1 MVKFPFYARLAL
13 TLFAVALI
21 FLFMWIGKSLLVP
34 LFFSFLVAILLHP
47 LVRFFERKRFPRAL
61 AAVTALLIFMI
72 LLGGLLYFFSHQVVR
87 LSRDLPSLQAKVMD
101 KWEEI
106 QDWISEKYHITNTQ
120 QVAYMNKSANGIL
133 NTAMNS
139 VATTFVGIAETVIL
153 TIFFFIFTFF
163 ILQYRRLLMHFVLEL
178 FDQEHN
184 EKVQEIIARI
194 RSLINGYVV
203 GLLIEM
209 SVVAVLIFVSLMV
222 IGVKYALLICIMAA
236 VLNIIPYLGIY
247 SCMALAMLITAA
259 TGSTG
264 QVVAVAI
271 VFLVTHF
278 ADANV
283 ILPHVVGGKVKMNPF
298 ITILAVLI
306 GHLVWGIPGMFLF
319 IPLTAILRLV
329 SAEVTGMRPWAIL
342 MGEESKAESP
352 KPKA

>member
-1 MVKFPFYARLAL
+1 MVRFPFYARLAL
-13 TLFAVALI
+13 TLFAIALI
-21 FLFMWIGKSLLVP
+21 FAFMWVGKSVLVP

-47 LVRFFERKRFPRAL
+47 LVKFFEKKRFPRAL

-87 LSRDLPSLQAKVMD
+87 LSRDLPSLQAKVTD
-101 KWEEI
+101 KWEQI
-106 QDWISEKYHITNTQ
+106 QDWISDKYHITNTQ
-120 QVAYMNKSANGIL
+120 QVAYVNKSATGIL
-133 NTAMNS
+133 NSAVNS
-139 VATTFVGIAETVIL
+139 AATTFMGIAETLIL

-163 ILQYRRLLMHFVLEL
+163 ILQYRRLLMHFVVEL
-178 FDQEHN
+178 FDHEHN
-184 EKVQEIIARI
+184 EKVQVVIVRI
-194 RSLINGYVV
+194 RSLINSYVV

-209 SVVAVLIFVSLMV
+209 SVIAVLIFASLMI
-222 IGVKYALLICIMAA
+222 IGVKYALLISIMAA

-247 SCMALAMLITAA
+247 SCMAIAMIITAA
-259 TGSTG
+259 TGTTG

-319 IPLTAILRLV
+319 IPLTAILRLI
-329 SAEVTGMRPWAIL
+329 SEEVPGMKPWAIL
-342 MGEESKAESP
+342 MGEESS
-352 KPKA
+352 KPNA

>member
-1 MVKFPFYARLAL
+1 MVRFPFYARLAL
-13 TLFAVALI
+13 TLFAIALI
-21 FLFMWIGKSLLVP
+21 FSFMWVGKSLLVP
-34 LFFSFLVAILLHP
+34 LFFSFLVAMLLHP
-47 LVRFFERKRFPRAL
+47 LVKFFEKKRFPRAL
-61 AAVTALLIFMI
+61 AAVVALLIFMV

-106 QDWISEKYHITNTQ
+106 QDWISDKYHITNTQ

-139 VATTFVGIAETVIL
+139 AATTFVGIAETLIL

-163 ILQYRRLLMHFVLEL
+163 ILQYRRLLMRFVVEL
-178 FDQEHN
+178 FDHEHN
-184 EKVQEIIARI
+184 EKVQVIIARI
-194 RSLINGYVV
+194 RTLINGYVV

-209 SVVAVLIFVSLMV
+209 SVIAVLIFVSLMV
-222 IGVKYALLICIMAA
+222 IGVKYALLISIMAA
-236 VLNIIPYLGIY
+236 VLNLIPYLGIY
-247 SCMALAMLITAA
+247 SCMALAMIITAA

-319 IPLTAILRLV
+319 IPLTAMLRLI
-329 SAEVTGMRPWAIL
+329 SEEVPGMKPWAIL
-342 MGEESKAESP
+342 MGEEKQ
-352 KPKA
+352 

>member
-13 TLFAVALI
+13 TLFAIALI
-21 FLFMWIGKSLLVP
+21 LCFMWIGKSLLVP

-47 LVRFFERKRFPRAL
+47 LVKFFEKKRFPSAL

-72 LLGGLLYFFSHQVVR
+72 LLGGLFYFFSHQVVR
-87 LSRDLPSLQAKVMD
+87 LSRDLPSLQAKVTD
-101 KWEEI
+101 KWEQI
-106 QDWISEKYHITNTQ
+106 QDWISDKYHITNTQ
-120 QVAYMNKSANGIL
+120 QVAYMNKSATGIL

-139 VATTFVGIAETVIL
+139 AATTFVGIAETLIL

-163 ILQYRRLLMHFVLEL
+163 ILQYRRLLMRFVVEL

-184 EKVQEIIARI
+184 DKVQGIIARI
-194 RSLINGYVV
+194 RSLINSYVV

-209 SVVAVLIFVSLMV
+209 SVIAVLIFVSLMV
-222 IGVKYALLICIMAA
+222 IGVKYALLISIMAA

-247 SCMALAMLITAA
+247 FCMALAMIITAA

-264 QVVAVAI
+264 QVVAVGI

-306 GHLVWGIPGMFLF
+306 GHLDLGHSRYVFVYPADCYA
-319 IPLTAILRLV
+319 P
-329 SAEVTGMRPWAIL
+329 SD
-342 MGEESKAESP
+342 
-352 KPKA
+352 

>member
-1 MVKFPFYARLAL
+1 MVRFPFYARLAL
-13 TLFAVALI
+13 TLFAIALI
-21 FLFMWIGKSLLVP
+21 FAFMWVGKSVLVP

-47 LVRFFERKRFPRAL
+47 LVKFFEKKRFPRAL

-72 LLGGLLYFFSHQVVR
+72 LLSGLFYFFSHQVVR
-87 LSRDLPSLQAKVMD
+87 LSRDLPSLQAKVTD
-101 KWEEI
+101 KWEQI
-106 QDWISEKYHITNTQ
+106 QDWISDKYHITNTQ
-120 QVAYMNKSANGIL
+120 QVAYVNKSATGIL
-133 NTAMNS
+133 NSAVNS
-139 VATTFVGIAETVIL
+139 AATTFMGIAETLIL

-163 ILQYRRLLMHFVLEL
+163 ILQYRRLLMHFVVEL
-178 FDQEHN
+178 FDHEHN
-184 EKVQEIIARI
+184 EKVQVIIVRI
-194 RSLINGYVV
+194 RSLINSYVV

-209 SVVAVLIFVSLMV
+209 SVIAVLIFVSLMI
-222 IGVKYALLICIMAA
+222 IGVKYALLISIMAA

-247 SCMALAMLITAA
+247 SCMAIAMVITAA
-259 TGSTG
+259 TGTTG

-319 IPLTAILRLV
+319 IPLTAILRLI
-329 SAEVTGMRPWAIL
+329 SEEVPGMKPWAIL
-342 MGEESKAESP
+342 MGEEKA
-352 KPKA
+352 